1 MFNSKKEIVYED
13 LKKKVLLNE
22 IPPGHPLNEGQ
33 FASELGVSKTPVREA
48 LRLLESEG
56 FVEIVPGRG
65 AIATYIDSNDIY
77 NIFQLREIIEAGSAR
92 KASKVQNVGE
102 LEKKREE
109 LLKISSDE
117 KDQGRRVETFGEWE
131 DVHYLIVKSLEN
143 YVLLDIYDSLL
154 DNIARIKNYY
164 RGSFTERKLE
174 DILNEHIRIISAI
187 IEEDPDEA
195 EKQMMSHLRKAGE
208 FINGFK

>member
-1 MFNSKKEIVYED
+1 M
-13 LKKKVLLNE
+13 
-22 IPPGHPLNEGQ
+22 
-33 FASELGVSKTPVREA
+33 
-48 LRLLESEG
+48 
-56 FVEIVPGRG
+56 
-65 AIATYIDSNDIY
+65 
-77 NIFQLREIIEAGSAR
+77 
-92 KASKVQNVGE
+92 
-102 LEKKREE
+102 
-109 LLKISSDE
+109 
-117 KDQGRRVETFGEWE
+117 
-131 DVHYLIVKSLEN
+131 
-143 YVLLDIYDSLL
+143 LDIYDSLL